1 MQLQDF
7 LRHPVR
13 HFFSQR
19 LKVFFETLEAPT
31 PDEEPFVLDALQR
44 YGLSES
50 LLGAALADPD
60 NAERALQAQAR
71 RLQACGLL
79 PLAGFGEALQAELIQ
94 PLPDLLQRH
103 RQLLQRWPTLVEG
116 ALPIHFE
123 QGAQRLEG
131 WLGRVYQGED
141 QSLLSIATVPNTL
154 SAGRNS
160 LKWHRLIPAWVMHLA
175 ACASG
180 YPLHSALVASDLTL
194 LLAPLPQADATQRL
208 GELLVARQ
216 AGMNAPLPVA
226 AKTAFAWL
234 AQEDPDKALAAAA
247 RAYEGDGQ
255 NSFGERSESL
265 ALARQYRDF
274 AALALEETFEGWC
287 ENLYRPLFAAPWQTL
302 GNPESAQ

>member
-1 MQLQDF
+1 M
-7 LRHPVR
+7 
-13 HFFSQR
+13 
-19 LKVFFETLEAPT
+19 
-31 PDEEPFVLDALQR
+31 
-44 YGLSES
+44 
-50 LLGAALADPD
+50 
-60 NAERALQAQAR
+60 
-71 RLQACGLL
+71 
-79 PLAGFGEALQAELIQ
+79 QAELIQ

-116 ALPIHFE
+116 ALPLHFK
-123 QGAQRLEG
+123 QGTHRLEG
-131 WLGRVYQGED
+131 WLGRVYQAED

-154 SAGRNS
+154 GAGRNS

-194 LLAPLPQADATQRL
+194 LLAPLPQAEAGERL

-216 AGMNAPLPVA
+216 AGMNTPLPVA

-234 AQEDPDKALAAAA
+234 AQEDPDKALAAAT

-255 NSFGERSESL
+255 ISYGERSESL

-274 AALALEETFEGWC
+274 AALALDETFEGWC
-287 ENLYRPLFAAPWQTL
+287 ETLYRPLFAAPWQTL